1 MATGYIIDL
10 DHRDDSL
17 RLIQKC
23 NHNFRMLMNRQSG
36 QSTQAIIPAG
46 LVTGVK
52 GEMQQDYET
61 GDVSIALEETGE
73 NILPIEV
80 LTIWDEIIN
89 PT

>member
-36 QSTQAIIPAG
+36 QSAQAIIPAG

>member
-1 MATGYIIDL
+1 MSTGYIIDL

-36 QSTQAIIPAG
+36 QSAQSIIPAG

-61 GDVSIALEETGE
+61 GDVSIALEETGSPIS
-73 NILPIEV
+73 NI
-80 LTIWDEIIN
+80 WIN
-89 PT
+89 EHIT

>member
-1 MATGYIIDL
+1 
-10 DHRDDSL
+10 
-17 RLIQKC
+17 
-23 NHNFRMLMNRQSG
+23 MLMGRQSE
-36 QSTQAIIPAG
+36 QMSQMVIPSD

-52 GEMQQDYET
+52 GEMQSDFET
-61 GDVSIALEETGE
+61 GNVSIALEETGE

>member
-1 MATGYIIDL
+1 
-10 DHRDDSL
+10 
-17 RLIQKC
+17 
-23 NHNFRMLMNRQSG
+23 MLMGKQSE
-36 QSTQAIIPAG
+36 QMSQMVIPSD

-52 GEMQQDYET
+52 GEMQSDFET
-61 GDVSIALEETGE
+61 GNVSIALEETGE